1 MIVVSLQSEG
11 FLPLLNGWKS
21 RRAATF
27 PLVGRG
33 RNPDFAIRPSS
44 NWHQRRLGEARKAMF
59 HSNSR
64 TDGATMTYLK
74 AVAGALAI
82 MMASGMIAD
91 YDVSVRDDRI
101 DVRVWA
107 PDDQSDIRLRKQVAA
122 VLGRHVDETHVIVMY
137 GDAA

>member
-1 MIVVSLQSEG
+1 
-11 FLPLLNGWKS
+11 
-21 RRAATF
+21 
-27 PLVGRG
+27 
-33 RNPDFAIRPSS
+33 
-44 NWHQRRLGEARKAMF
+44 
-59 HSNSR
+59 
-64 TDGATMTYLK
+64 MTYLK

-122 VLGRHVDETHVIVMY
+122 LLGRHVDETHVIVMY
-137 GDAA
+137 GNAA